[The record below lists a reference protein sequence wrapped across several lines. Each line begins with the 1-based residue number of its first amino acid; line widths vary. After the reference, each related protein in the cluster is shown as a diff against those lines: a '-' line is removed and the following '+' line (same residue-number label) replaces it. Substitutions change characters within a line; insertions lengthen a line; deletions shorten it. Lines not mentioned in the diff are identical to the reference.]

1 MIERIEGMPAGVVG
15 FRASGEVS
23 AEDYRTVLE
32 PALREAVESGEV
44 RMLYLLPSD
53 VKMDAGAMLQD
64 AKTGLDLGIGHH
76 SAWRRTAIVTDID
89 WVRKA
94 LRAFAWMAP
103 GEVKA
108 FAEGDLEAARAWVA
122 A

>member
-1 MIERIEGMPAGVVG
+1 MIERIEGMPAGTVG

-23 AEDYRTVLE
+23 ADDYREVLE
-32 PALREAVESGEV
+32 PALREAVEAGEV

-64 AKTGLDLGIGHH
+64 AKTGIDLGIGHH
-76 SAWRRTAIVTDID
+76 SAWRRTAVVTDLD
-89 WVRKA
+89 WVRRA
-94 LRAFAWMAP
+94 LRAFGWMAP

-122 A
+122 G